1 MVVGMKTCRGCND
14 LMVEDAGKGRV
25 FYICG
30 RCNFGS
36 SSKRVL
42 ASLPKG
48 AIFEENRPAWCE
60 KGGGY
65 DACQI

>member
-1 MVVGMKTCRGCND
+1 MVAGMKTCRGCEE
-14 LMVEDAGKGRV
+14 LTVEDAGKERL

-30 RCNFGS
+30 KCNFGR

-42 ASLPKG
+42 ALLPKD
-48 AIFEENRPAWCE
+48 ALFEDPRPAWCE

-65 DACQI
+65 GDCQI

>member
-1 MVVGMKTCRGCND
+1 MVVGMKTCRGCEE
-14 LMVEDAGKGRV
+14 LTVEDAGKERL

-30 RCNFGS
+30 KCNFGR

-42 ASLPKG
+42 ALLPKD
-48 AIFEENRPAWCE
+48 AIFDVHRPAWCE

-65 DACQI
+65 GDRQI

>member
-1 MVVGMKTCRGCND
+1 MVVGMKTCRGCDD
-14 LMVEDAGKGRV
+14 LMVEDAGKGRI

-30 RCNFGS
+30 KCNFGRS
-36 SSKRVL
+36 NKRVV

>member
-1 MVVGMKTCRGCND
+1 
-14 LMVEDAGKGRV
+14 MVEDAGKGRV

-30 RCNFGS
+30 RCNFGR

-48 AIFEENRPAWCE
+48 VHFDDIRPVWCE
-60 KGGGY
+60 KGEGY
-65 DACQI
+65 DAGKVLY